1 MTNRKFAQRTRPVL
15 DPRAVQAFMAGAET
29 HSTDFALPPEVA
41 SAVALVTAPEIAPE
55 VAPEV
60 TPEVVAAP
68 APDVA
73 AEVAPAPVQEVAP
86 VAAPVAAKP
95 EKADNRR
102 YGPNG
107 EALHQFTVRLSDA
120 DWLKLRMY
128 CIQNRVTATDVIIET
143 VRKLP

>member
-1 MTNRKFAQRTRPVL
+1 MKATFSGLPK
-15 DPRAVQAFMAGAET
+15 PRAATVVPDPDLSKLDAIACQAPSRSMPESEATTPAAAPVAT
-29 HSTDFALPPEVA
+29 PEVTPD
-41 SAVALVTAPEIAPE
+41 VAAAPAPE
-55 VAPEV
+55 VAPV
-60 TPEVVAAP
+60 T
-68 APDVA
+68 D
-73 AEVAPAPVQEVAP
+73 
-86 VAAPVAAKP
+86 PVAAKP